1 MTSLI
6 NNNAGS
12 IDPLFPVAGV
22 DNDTAGF
29 RSNFSNIKSALNTAH
44 TEISKLQ
51 DFAVLKGTLTTPTET
66 VINDLGGST
75 LDNAIYNRFFGQAYI
90 SPAIGTSTNID
101 LNNGHYQ
108 IFPISSGVTLNF
120 VNWPES
126 GQYARVLLV
135 LTSSNGNT
143 HNVSFSTTGGTIVK
157 GNTGS
162 SANGFPTPF
171 TVPYKFEAYSR
182 SSASGQPV
190 LKLTNTVN
198 VQPGIT
204 ANAEFSIM
212 TDNLVL
218 SVDPNEG
225 SVTLDDNIVTTQV
238 STVTTNGVNSNLEGV
253 TITGTAGQFNCE
265 KTVLSIGE
273 KIVVSGSIINNPVIT
288 GTVSITSTE
297 GEFTC
302 ATATDLRIG
311 QTITIS
317 GTISGGTGVITGYSN
332 PTTYHIVDTNGST
345 IFQLSSTA
353 GGTPIV
359 TTAGTTTGLTF
370 TRNRIANYLG
380 SSKDY
385 YIIETNGTST
395 FTLSETINGDPITT
409 VAGSVAGLLFTT
421 GLVTL
426 TFQNTSGV
434 VPFKPGQTITVS
446 GITPTSYNGS
456 YQVTASSETTVQY
469 KGLGTGVQTVAG
481 NVTFAGISD
490 DVPITFS
497 YPGPRVI
504 EAWTYNGGSTV
515 YMALIGNY

>member
-51 DFAVLKGTLTTPTET
+51 DFAVLKGTLTSPTET
-66 VINDLGGST
+66 VINNLGGST

-90 SPAIGTSTNID
+90 SPSIGTSTNVD

-108 IFPISSGVTLNF
+108 IFPISAGLTLNF

-126 GQYARVLLV
+126 GQYARVVLV

-162 SANGFPTPF
+162 SANGFPVPF
-171 TVPYKFEAYSR
+171 TVPYEFTAYSVN
-182 SSASGQPV
+182 SASGQPV

-204 ANAEFSIM
+204 ANAEFSIV
-212 TDNLVL
+212 TDNVVL

-238 STVTTNGVNSNLEGV
+238 STVSANGVNSNLDAV
-253 TITGTAGQFNCE
+253 TIVGTAGQFICE
-265 KTVLSIGE
+265 KTVLSVGE
-273 KIVVSGSIINNPVIT
+273 KIVVSGSILNNPTIS
-288 GTVSITSTE
+288 GAVSITSSE

-302 ATATDLRIG
+302 ATPSNFRIG

-317 GTISGGTGVITGYSN
+317 GTISGGSGVITGYTS
-332 PTTYHIVDTNGST
+332 PTTYYIIDTNGST
-345 IFQLSSTA
+345 IFQLSTTA
-353 GGTPIV
+353 GGTGIT

-370 TRNRIANYLG
+370 TRNLITDYTS

-395 FTLSETINGDPITT
+395 FTLSETVNGDPITT
-409 VAGSVAGLLFTT
+409 VISSPAGLLFST
-421 GLVTL
+421 GTVTL
-426 TFQNTSGV
+426 TFTNTSGV
-434 VPFKPGQTITVS
+434 VPFKQGQTITVS
-446 GITPTSYNGS
+446 GMTPVSYNGT
-456 YQVTASSETTVQY
+456 YKVTSSSETTVQY

-481 NVTFAGISD
+481 TVTLAGISD
-490 DVPITFS
+490 DIPITFT